1 MTDELTL
8 KDSHT
13 EMRLYSSRVVVAAV
27 FVLLCLLVIVARYFN
42 LQVVEHDS
50 YVTASENNRVHVQA
64 IAPQRGLIT
73 DRNGT
78 LLAENKPSYTLNI
91 VKERSG
97 DLESAL
103 TRLMTRFVFDEKSLR
118 RIRKQ
123 LKHSRPF
130 EPVPLKFNLDDAE
143 IAWLAVN
150 QHDLP
155 GVEVAAQLARHY
167 PHSERYAHVIGYT
180 GRINERELKRIDTE
194 NYNGTH
200 HIGKIGL
207 ERYYEDILH
216 GGVGYQNV
224 EVNAYGRVI
233 RVLNSDSPEPGQN
246 LRLYLDDAVQKAAF
260 EALGDYRGAIVAIEI
275 ATGGIL
281 AMASAPSFD
290 ANQFVSG
297 VSSKQYKAWRDSPDL
312 PLFNRAIQGQYPPA
326 STVKPIFALAGL
338 YNDFVTVEHS
348 VPDPGFFRLPNDDRM
363 YRDWKKWGHGKRI
376 NMHEAVKQSCDVY
389 FYDLA
394 HRMGI
399 DAMADFGTLFNFGRK
414 TGIDIPS
421 ERAGIMPSTIWKRG
435 SRGQAWFP
443 GETLS
448 VGIGQGYMLATPLQ
462 LAVATATLASKGQR
476 RQPRLVA
483 SINGEALPEMVA
495 DPIDIKRESDWQA
508 VFAAME
514 AVVHEQRGTAKGIAK
529 GLQYR
534 IAGKTGT
541 AQVVGIAQGEEY
553 DAETLAERLR
563 DHALFVGFAP
573 ADKPVIAVAAV
584 AENGEHGSSTAAP
597 MVRKVMDAFLLPR
610 LSAEVAA
617 NDQ

>member
-13 EMRLYSSRVVVAAV
+13 EMRLYSSRVVLAAV
-27 FVLLCLLVIVARYFN
+27 FVLLCLLLIAGRYFN
-42 LQVVEHDS
+42 LQIVQHES

-73 DRNGT
+73 DRHGK

-91 VKERSG
+91 VKERGG
-97 DLESAL
+97 DVEAIIA
-103 TRLMTRFVFDEKSLR
+103 RLMPRFAFGEKALR

-123 LKHSRPF
+123 LKNSRPF
-130 EPVPLKFNLDDAE
+130 MPVPLKFNLDDAE

-150 QHDLP
+150 QHELP

-167 PHSERYAHVIGYT
+167 PKSDLYAHVIGYT

-216 GGVGYQNV
+216 GRVGYQNV

-233 RVLNSDSPEPGQN
+233 RVLNSDAPQPGQN
-246 LRLYLDDAVQKAAF
+246 LRLYLDDKVQQAAF
-260 EALGDYRGAIVAIEI
+260 EALGNYRGAIVAIEV
-275 ATGGIL
+275 ATGGVL
-281 AMASAPSFD
+281 AMASTPSFD
-290 ANQFVSG
+290 ANKFVSG
-297 VSSKQYKAWRDSPDL
+297 VSSKQYRAWRDSPDL
-312 PLFNRAIQGQYPPA
+312 PLFNRAIQGQYPPG

-338 YNDFVTVEHS
+338 YNDVVSIEHTVA
-348 VPDPGFFRLPNDDRM
+348 DPGFYRLPNDKRL

-376 NMHEAVKQSCDVY
+376 GLHDAIKQSCDVY

-399 DAMADFGTLFNFGRK
+399 GAIADFGTLFNFGRK
-414 TGIDIPS
+414 TGIDVPS
-421 ERAGIMPSTIWKRG
+421 ERAGIMPSTVWKRG

-448 VGIGQGYMLATPLQ
+448 AGIGQGYMLATPLQ
-462 LAVATATLASKGQR
+462 LAVATATLAGKGER
-476 RQPRLVA
+476 RAPRIVA
-483 SINGEALPEMVA
+483 KVNGEPAPVPNI
-495 DPIDIKRESDWQA
+495 DPIAVKRESDWQA

-514 AVVHEQRGTAKGIAK
+514 AVVHEQRGTAKGISK

-553 DAETLAERLR
+553 DAEKLAERHR
-563 DHALFVGFAP
+563 DHALFIGFAP
-573 ADKPVIAVAAV
+573 ADNPQIAVAAV
-584 AENGEHGSSTAAP
+584 VENGEHGSSTAAP

-610 LSAEVAA
+610 SEEGVV
-617 NDQ
+617 DDE